1 MAIMAETMANQITDK
16 ESRILRIDTKE
27 VIEDESVGTV
37 KQIENQ
43 TRSSVKTLSKSSDN
57 TPKGTPTNIW
67 PPQKIKFL
75 MFNKNPVQE
84 SLKTLHE
91 VLLLKNYCA
100 LFWCLYIACQACKTS
115 KSESRIITGSK
126 WVWRLK
132 IRGCCLY
139 VVMHSRKAHRDSW
152 FIMLIPMWSSS
163 LSQAFTA
170 TIYVSEL

>member
-1 MAIMAETMANQITDK
+1 
-16 ESRILRIDTKE
+16 
-27 VIEDESVGTV
+27 
-37 KQIENQ
+37 
-43 TRSSVKTLSKSSDN
+43 
-57 TPKGTPTNIW
+57 
-67 PPQKIKFL
+67 

-84 SLKTLHE
+84 SLKTLCE

-100 LFWCLYIACQACKTS
+100 LFWCLYIACQVCKTS
-115 KSESRIITGSK
+115 KSESRIITVSK

-132 IRGCCLY
+132 IV

-170 TIYVSEL
+170 TIYVSELWVAFEIVRLLWYIRAWSNAISLVTVKSWVLPTFHAYTGCDIVPVLATERGTRLWKS